1 MVGLY
6 TQGYAACKC
15 VCFEVTYEKSYKRET
30 FLLYPTRH
38 VLLQSYP
45 YSLLTFIECDR
56 AFTRSDALAKHHR
69 TVHETEA
76 LRPSDPIPKSMQA
89 LHKTSRLK
97 DVMKPPQPHAEGHFA
112 GPLNGVVNGSDLNGW
127 ASSYPYPEEL
137 GLTAEEEA
145 RAPKELWR
153 LLRRQLHW
161 AEEETDSL
169 KRQCEMIEE
178 LRKKEWLEKE
188 ILLDQTMKNEISWH
202 VRRSEVLA
210 GRAEIPTGDELK
222 AAAERAALNKVLSPP
237 SFEGM
242 SPGPRPIKGQP
253 VEDQREAAAVL
264 ASLHQA

>member
-1 MVGLY
+1 MI
-6 TQGYAACKC
+6 
-15 VCFEVTYEKSYKRET
+15 
-30 FLLYPTRH
+30 LLI
-38 VLLQSYP
+38 VV
-45 YSLLTFIECDR
+45 ECDR

-76 LRPSDPIPKSMQA
+76 LRPSDPIPKSLQA
-89 LHKTSRLK
+89 LHKTPRLK
-97 DVMKPPQPHAEGHFA
+97 DMMKPPQAHVEGHFA
-112 GPLNGVVNGSDLNGW
+112 GPTNGAVNGDALDGW
-127 ASSYPYPEEL
+127 TSSFPPEL
-137 GLTAEEEA
+137 GLTADEEA
-145 RAPKELWR
+145 RGPQELWR

-169 KRQCEMIEE
+169 KRQCEMLEE

-210 GRAEIPTGDELK
+210 GRAELPTADQLK
-222 AAAERAALNKVLSPP
+222 AAAERAWSNVLSPA
-237 SFEGM
+237 SLEGM
-242 SPGPRPIKGQP
+242 SPSLRPVKAQP